1 MTSIRRYLLVALL
14 GAVTAVMLL
23 GAFAMYRMA
32 REEANEIFD
41 YHLRQ
46 VALSLRGQTF
56 ESAVMPKG
64 EAGEEDFDFV
74 IQVWDREGVRL
85 YYSHPHSV
93 LPDHAQLGLSTLQ
106 ARDGAWRVFT
116 TRLRGQTIQVAQPM
130 SVRNELAAE
139 AALRTLMPFFFLLP
153 VLGVLIWVIVGRG
166 LAPLARI
173 THAVT
178 VRTPAALHPLSE
190 QRAPEEVQPLVHALN
205 DLLAR
210 LKSTMDAQRVFIAD
224 AAHELRTPLAALQLQ
239 VQLVKRATDAR
250 ERAETLAEL
259 EQGLQRAI
267 HAVQQLLTLARQE
280 PGAIERLFAPVKLGE
295 LVRLVVAEHVRLAE
309 ARQIDLGVSSVDDK
323 VLVQGDADA
332 LRILIANLVE
342 NAIRYTPAGG
352 KVDVSVGI
360 DEGRPFAE
368 VADTGPGIPPEDRER
383 VFDRFYRRAG
393 AEESG
398 TGLGLAIVKAIA
410 ERHGAIVTLDE
421 ARGGGLRV
429 CVKFAAKP
437 LNEPEVSLMDIKS
450 TST

>member
-14 GAVTAVMLL
+14 VAVTTVMLL

-32 REEANEIFD
+32 REEADEIFD

-46 VALSLRGQTF
+46 VALSLRDQAF
-56 ESAVMPKG
+56 ESAVAPKG
-64 EAGEEDFDFV
+64 EADEEDFDFV

-85 YYSHPHSV
+85 YYSHPHSA
-93 LPDHAQLGLSTLQ
+93 LPDHAQLGFSTIQ

-116 TRLRGQTIQVAQPM
+116 AQLRGQTIQVAQPM

-139 AALRTLMPFFFLLP
+139 AALRTLMPFFILLP
-153 VLGVLIWVIVGRG
+153 VLGVLIWVVVGCG
-166 LAPLARI
+166 LSPLAQI
-173 THAVT
+173 AQAVT
-178 VRTPAALHPLSE
+178 ARTPAALDPLSE

-210 LKSTMDAQRVFIAD
+210 LKSAMEAQRDFIAD

-239 VQLVKRATDAR
+239 VQLVKRATDAQ
-250 ERAETLAEL
+250 ERTETIAEL
-259 EQGLQRAI
+259 EQGLQRTI

-280 PGAIERLFAPVKLGE
+280 PGEVERPFAPVKFGE
-295 LVRLVVAEHVRLAE
+295 LVRLVVAEHIRLAE
-309 ARQIDLGVSSVDDK
+309 ARQIDLGVSSADNN

-360 DEGRPFAE
+360 EEGRPFAE

-393 AEESG
+393 TEETGS
-398 TGLGLAIVKAIA
+398 GLGLAIVKAIA
-410 ERHGAIVTLDE
+410 ESHGATVTLGE
-421 ARGGGLRV
+421 TSGGGVRARIEFV
-429 CVKFAAKP
+429 AMGA
-437 LNEPEVSLMDIKS
+437 
-450 TST
+450 T